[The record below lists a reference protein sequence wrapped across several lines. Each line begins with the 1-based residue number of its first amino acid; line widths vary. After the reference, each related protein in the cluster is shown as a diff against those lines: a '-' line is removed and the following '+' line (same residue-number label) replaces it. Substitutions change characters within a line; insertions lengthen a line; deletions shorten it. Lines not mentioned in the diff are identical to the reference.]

1 MIKSYIDKNNPSG
14 DIMMA
19 DVGCAE
25 GQTLINTIAE
35 LPESVQERCIP
46 NGIEISRSLGRVC
59 QKKCTKRVLGLQ

>member
-14 DIMMA
+14 DIMMV

-35 LPESVQERCIP
+35 LPEGVQEKDVYP
-46 NGIEISRSLGRVC
+46 NGIEISRSCRVC
-59 QKKCTKRVLGLQ
+59 QKNTPKRH